1 MFRSLGPITSNQ
13 SGCHEPSSFS
23 ASRLHQLCSRSF
35 SGLRIRSAD
44 PRDRRTRIEQL
55 MVRLHQKEE
64 FTGEILVADRG
75 HVVFEGAFGTADH
88 GTGRPYTTDTR
99 SCLASLSNHV
109 PRSCDGATTRTARQS
124 CQASSVPHGSTHQAA
139 LVISSPAASSPA
151 TRLAPSRARRTGAD
165 PPCPSAGSPRRP
177 HRFLRS
183 RPSRCPNARLSSS
196 RWNARANK
204 QPLRW

>member
-1 MFRSLGPITSNQ
+1 MNRRRFRHHASTS
-13 SGCHEPSSFS
+13 FVAALS
-23 ASRLHQLCSRSF
+23 ARCASEVPTR
-35 SGLRIRSAD
+35 G
-44 PRDRRTRIEQL
+44 DRRTRIEQL

-124 CQASSVPHGSTHQAA
+124 CQASLRSTRKHSSGRPRHFFAGRVFASNASCAFACASNWRRSSVSISRIASASASFFAFSTFPLPECSTLFFA
-139 LVISSPAASSPA
+139 LE
-151 TRLAPSRARRTGAD
+151 RARQQTAVTMVT
-165 PPCPSAGSPRRP
+165 CA
-177 HRFLRS
+177 RF
-183 RPSRCPNARLSSS
+183 
-196 RWNARANK
+196 ANVD
-204 QPLRW
+204 QS